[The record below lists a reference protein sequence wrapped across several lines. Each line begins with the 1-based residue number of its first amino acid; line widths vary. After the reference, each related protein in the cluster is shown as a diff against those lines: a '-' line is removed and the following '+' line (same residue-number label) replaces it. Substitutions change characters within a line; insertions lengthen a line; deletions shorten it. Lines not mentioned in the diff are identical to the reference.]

1 MNQPTW
7 TRGLKLALASA
18 ACATL
23 TPAALAQSS
32 VQIFG
37 TVDLNLTSTKAG
49 GTSNN
54 AMDQGA
60 NIFPSR
66 FGFRGTEDLGG
77 GLSASF
83 WLESAFLA
91 DTGQLQGAFFSR
103 RSTLSLAS
111 QSLGELRMGR
121 DYTPTFWN
129 LSQFSP
135 FGTVGVGGSSNII
148 EGWPFG
154 VGGARTLV
162 RSDNSIGY
170 FTPRNLGGFYGQA
183 MMTLAEG
190 MAGAKYRGLRVGYA
204 AGPFDV
210 AGAYGTT
217 DTPAGRYKTASL
229 GGTYD
234 FTAAKLFANYY
245 VQQVP
250 NDKQVNLMVGVSV
263 PVGAGSIKLSLA
275 RSDRSGPGL
284 EADDASQLAI
294 GYVHRLSKR
303 TSVYAMHGSI
313 RNKGAA
319 AYVTADSSPAAT
331 PGGSARGTQ
340 VGISHNF

>member
-1 MNQPTW
+1 MTHPTLK
-7 TRGLKLALASA
+7 RGLKCALAAA

-32 VQIFG
+32 VQLFG

-54 AMDQGA
+54 AMEQGA

-66 FGFRGTEDLGG
+66 FGFRGVEDLGG

-103 RSTLSLAS
+103 RSTVSLAS
-111 QSLGELRMGR
+111 QSLGELRLGR
-121 DYTPTFWN
+121 DYTPSFWN

-170 FTPRNLGGFYGQA
+170 FAPKSLGGVYGQA
-183 MMTLAEG
+183 MMTMAEG
-190 MAGAKYRGLRVGYA
+190 AAGAKYRGLRVGYA

-210 AGAYGTT
+210 AGAYATT
-217 DTPAGRYKTASL
+217 DTPSGRYKTSSL
-229 GGTYD
+229 GGTYNLSV
-234 FTAAKLFANYY
+234 AKLYANYY

-250 NDKQVNLMVGVSV
+250 NDKQTNIMLGVSI
-263 PVGAGSIKLSLA
+263 PVGPGDIKVSVA
-275 RSDRSGPGL
+275 QSNRSGPGL
-284 EADDASQLAI
+284 DSDDARQMAI
-294 GYVHRLSKR
+294 GYIHRLSKR
-303 TSVYAMHGSI
+303 TSLYTMYSRI
-313 RNKGAA
+313 SNKGAA
-319 AYVTADSSPAAT
+319 AFVTADSSPAAA
-331 PGGSARGTQ
+331 PGGSASGFQ

>member
-1 MNQPTW
+1 MTYPTLR
-7 TRGLKLALASA
+7 RGLKSVLAAA

-23 TPAALAQSS
+23 APTALAQSS

-54 AMDQGA
+54 AMEQGA

-66 FGFRGTEDLGG
+66 IGFRGTEDLGG

-83 WLESAFLA
+83 WLESALLP
-91 DTGQLQGAFFSR
+91 DTGQIQGAFFSR
-103 RSTLSLAS
+103 RSTVSLAS
-111 QSLGELRMGR
+111 QSLGELRLGR

-170 FTPRNLGGFYGQA
+170 FTPKNLGGFYGQA
-183 MMTLAEG
+183 MMTMDEG
-190 MAGAKYRGLRVGYA
+190 TAGAKYRGLRVGYA
-204 AGPFDV
+204 AGAFDV
-210 AGAYGTT
+210 AGAYGAT
-217 DTPAGRYKTASL
+217 DTPSGRYKTSSL
-229 GGTYD
+229 GGTYNLS
-234 FTAAKLFANYY
+234 FAKLFANYY

-250 NDKQVNLMVGVSV
+250 SDKQTNIMLGATIPVGPGDIKVSV
-263 PVGAGSIKLSLA
+263 AQSN
-275 RSDRSGPGL
+275 RSGPGL
-284 EADDASQLAI
+284 DPDDASQMAI

-303 TSVYAMHGSI
+303 TSLYTMYSRI
-313 RNKGAA
+313 SNKGAA
-319 AYVTADSSPAAT
+319 AFVTADSSPAAT
-331 PGGSARGTQ
+331 PGGSATGFQ

>member
-1 MNQPTW
+1 MTSSTW
-7 TRGLKLALASA
+7 KRGAQFALTAV
-18 ACATL
+18 ACAAL
-23 TPAALAQSS
+23 TPAAIAQSS

-37 TVDLNLTSTKAG
+37 TVDLNLTASKAG
-49 GTSNN
+49 GTSNT

-60 NIFPSR
+60 NTFPSR
-66 FGFRGTEDLGG
+66 FGFRGVEDLGG

-83 WLESAFLA
+83 WLESAFLP

-103 RSTLSLAS
+103 RSTVSLAS
-111 QSLGELRMGR
+111 QSLGELRLGR

-170 FTPRNLGGFYGQA
+170 FTPKSLGGFYGQA
-183 MMTLAEG
+183 MVTMAEG
-190 MAGAKYRGLRVGYA
+190 VAGAKYRGLRVGYA
-204 AGPFDV
+204 AGALDV

-217 DTPAGRYKTASL
+217 DAPAGRYKTASL

-234 FTAAKLFANYY
+234 FTVAKLFANYY

-250 NDKQVNLMVGVSV
+250 NDKQVNVMAGVSI
-263 PVGAGSIKLSLA
+263 PVGDGIIKLSLA
-275 RSDRSGPGL
+275 QSNRSGPGL
-284 EADDASQLAI
+284 DADDARQMAI

-303 TSVYAMHGSI
+303 TSVYTMYSGI

-319 AYVTADSSPAAT
+319 AYITADSSPAAT
-331 PGGSARGTQ
+331 PGGSASGFQ
-340 VGISHNF
+340 IGVSHNF